1 MNPHVMNILI
11 IGANGMIGHYLF
23 SYLSLKKNHQI
34 YGLVR
39 DQSFFK
45 WQKKFINNNNIVQ
58 AEILKSESFKK
69 IIYDLRPEVVI
80 NCAGIVKQNPLIK
93 NLPLTIEL
101 NSLFPQNLNL
111 ICKKI
116 GARLIQFS
124 TDCVFSGYK
133 GNYTEYDY
141 PDANDIY
148 GRSKLLGEINDK
160 NCLTIRTSFIGHELV
175 NKWGLLSWFL
185 YQKKV
190 VKGFKN
196 VIYSGITTLE
206 IAKIINNF
214 ILPNNSLN
222 GLYHISSRPID
233 KFSLLQMI
241 NKIYE
246 KNIYIEPDYS
256 VKSNKTLNSSK
267 FKNETGYKPIEWE
280 DALMDLKNYQDL

>member
-1 MNPHVMNILI
+1 MKNPHVMNILI

-233 KFSLLQMI
+233 KFSLLKMI
-241 NKIYE
+241 YAIN
-246 KNIYIEPDYS
+246 
-256 VKSNKTLNSSK
+256 
-267 FKNETGYKPIEWE
+267 
-280 DALMDLKNYQDL
+280 